1 MTYTINFTDRNNK
14 TPITVYDNTYN
25 TDTSIVFPGRNVSGY
40 GQAIA
45 ENLLALLENF
55 SSSTPPPNPVEGQI
69 WFNNQEGVSSLLVW
83 DGNSWKS
90 ASGIYKS
97 PIPPSVESA
106 KVGELWVDTVNNQVH
121 MFSGT
126 NWILVGPEFSSG
138 LKSGL
143 TIEKIV
149 DTGDFSRVVLVFYV
163 ENLPIAIISKDG
175 FTPKVAI
182 PQFPVITPGVNLAT
196 PTPGSQSEFLAY
208 VGGVPGF
215 SGTAAVASN
224 LLVNDKQIPSTKFAR
239 IDVANV
245 FEYPITIKNDSGVSV
260 GSNGNFSVSTS
271 STAVKLYSRIPGT
284 SIDFQVI
291 DRGVPSATLRVV
303 NNQVGINTLKP
314 TAELDVTGTTK
325 LNGKVVVS
333 DQTSASE
340 AGEGALVISG
350 GVVVGK
356 NLIVSGNFSTTQ
368 SITTTNVLPL
378 AANVGNIGSSTQKWN
393 KVYATEIVAET
404 ISGVLTG
411 SISGNANT
419 ASSLQQTTEFS
430 LVGDVSS
437 SVVQYNGQTGGLV
450 KQFETEINTNFIS
463 RKADVKTTSEPYS
476 KSSDE
481 LLIYRKSSGALL
493 KVDRDTLV
501 GDLGVPTGAIMP
513 FCGTVV
519 PAGYLLCD
527 GSEISVTKY
536 AELYALIGNTYNG
549 TTPLVGQNTF
559 RLPDLRGRF
568 ALGRDNMANN
578 LTTVSA
584 SGNVV
589 PAGGGAAN
597 RVSGNDSKVIGGS
610 GGSDQYSLSV
620 ANLPD
625 HEHTMR
631 GSAGQQYYAMR
642 TDPSVP
648 ADSGAMLSAGGTQAN
663 QAQYLPSSG
672 RVKTTGDLG
681 RPYGVINPFLTVN
694 YIIRAGKVE

>member
-149 DTGDFSRVVLVFYV
+149 DTSDFSRVVLVFYV

-291 DRGVPSATLRVV
+291 DRGVPSTTLRVV

-463 RKADVKTTSEPYS
+463 RKADVKTTFEPYS

-578 LTTVSA
+578 LTTVST

-631 GSAGQQYYAMR
+631 GTAGQQYYAMR